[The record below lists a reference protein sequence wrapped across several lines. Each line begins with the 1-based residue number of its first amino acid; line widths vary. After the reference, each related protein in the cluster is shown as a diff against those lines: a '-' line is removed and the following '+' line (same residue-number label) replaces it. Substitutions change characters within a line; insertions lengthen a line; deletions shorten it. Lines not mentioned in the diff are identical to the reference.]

1 MNNPKEF
8 TQRDAINSLT
18 GIKSSLSKI
27 RTVISLTYLLYLANN
42 KKSSIVYAESEDSK
56 IVLKQEY
63 KTFIQQFL
71 NNEEVIKTIDK
82 NPLLTNQIESLYVG
96 LTLMFALGRISFENS
111 SLSMTKERTGGVR
124 YPKKI
129 DFASNIMILDLMLSA
144 DSENSVKETLI
155 AWLQN
160 KSSENEIEQR
170 ISIFLNIS
178 IENNLFKLRHGN
190 NDLYFQTEGIYK
202 SLLAGN
208 EVSLETDEVVG
219 PTRILNS
226 MLKEK
231 LVPWLNFSNSILT
244 VKENNDFNVKEYSD
258 IVSTSLSIRDIKV
271 DNNEESALKE
281 EDNNSDEKQLPL
293 QQITYGAPGT
303 GKSHEIKKKTAR
315 KSVIRTTFHPD
326 SDYSTFVG
334 AYKPTMEETP
344 VYGAQG
350 VEVAKEKRITYTYI
364 KQAFLKAYL
373 GAWQK
378 YAKGGET
385 TEPQFL
391 VIEEINRG
399 NCAQIFGDI
408 FQLLDR
414 GENGFSTYP
423 IEADSDLQSEIKA
436 AFADGGEYALENELA
451 VDSVVDEY
459 TSNYGESL
467 SADIKNGRVLLLPNN
482 LYIWA
487 TMNTSDQSLFP
498 IDSAFKRRWDW
509 RYVKIA
515 DAGKRWKIKCGNECC
530 DWWKFVEEINKRIAK
545 ETSSDDKKLG
555 YFFCKPPKDSNVID
569 EDKFVGKVLFYLWN
583 DVFKDGDI
591 SLFKV
596 SDDENAEICFDAF
609 YDNDNNVNVKA
620 IRNFL
625 AGVVGEDN
633 IKTETVQDSEEEK
646 NNDDGLMEDDDGN
659 TKTSS
664 NKNYDKFTINDGPEY
679 GKNKLALECIRKYI
693 ELNPNVTAKDVY
705 DIWSSLGIRVPHFIE
720 TKEEYDARKDNSKR
734 SKAIECHGTTL
745 YIACNGY
752 GSNGRADELMNSVN
766 EKEWGLTIKK
776 VIK

>member
-326 SDYSTFVG
+326 SDYSSFVG
-334 AYKPTMEETP
+334 AYKPIWNGDKIIYEFRP
-344 VYGAQG
+344 QSFLNAY
-350 VEVAKEKRITYTYI
+350 VA
-364 KQAFLKAYL
+364 
-373 GAWQK
+373 AWTHPGK
-378 YAKGGET
+378 NVA
-385 TEPQFL
+385 L

-414 GENGFSTYP
+414 DKNGLSKYP
-423 IEADSDLQSEIKA
+423 IEADIDMEAYLNKQFAEPNNFSTDDKKDAINDYYKDHYDT
-436 AFADGGEYALENELA
+436 AFD
-451 VDSVVDEY
+451 
-459 TSNYGESL
+459 
-467 SADIKNGRVLLLPNN
+467 DIKSGKILTLPSN
-482 LYIWA
+482 LSILC

-498 IDSAFKRRWDW
+498 MDSAFKRRWDW
-509 RYVKIA
+509 QYMPIK
-515 DAGKRWKIKCGNECC
+515 DANLHWKIGWEIESGKKRVMI
-530 DWWKFVEEINKRIAK
+530 DWWEFLKRINKVVADLT
-545 ETSSDDKKLG
+545 TSEDKQLG
-555 YFFCKPPKDSNVID
+555 YFFCQPDSFINSENKSDDDKYDLITGKHFVDKVI
-569 EDKFVGKVLFYLWN
+569 FYLWN
-583 DVFKDGDI
+583 DVFKDY
-591 SLFKV
+591 
-596 SDDENAEICFDAF
+596 AFDASCCKDGNGKEVLFAQF
-609 YDNDNNVNVKA
+609 YNEDGKSVN
-620 IRNFL
+620 
-625 AGVVGEDN
+625 
-633 IKTETVQDSEEEK
+633 TETLKHFFETLQSENELLSVEEIPTKKQDK
-646 NNDDGLMEDDDGN
+646 
-659 TKTSS
+659 
-664 NKNYDKFTINDGPEY
+664 PE
-679 GKNKLALECIRKYI
+679 AE
-693 ELNPNVTAKDVY
+693 
-705 DIWSSLGIRVPHFIE
+705 
-720 TKEEYDARKDNSKR
+720 
-734 SKAIECHGTTL
+734 
-745 YIACNGY
+745 
-752 GSNGRADELMNSVN
+752 
-766 EKEWGLTIKK
+766 
-776 VIK
+776 

>member
-129 DFASNIMILDLMLSA
+129 DFASNIIILDLMLSS

-326 SDYSTFVG
+326 SDYSSFVG
-334 AYKPTMEETP
+334 AYKPIWNGDKIIYEFRP
-344 VYGAQG
+344 QSFLNAY
-350 VEVAKEKRITYTYI
+350 VA
-364 KQAFLKAYL
+364 
-373 GAWQK
+373 AWTHPGK
-378 YAKGGET
+378 NVA
-385 TEPQFL
+385 L

-414 GENGFSTYP
+414 DKNGLSKYP
-423 IEADSDLQSEIKA
+423 IEADIDMQAYLNKQFANLDNIFNGELQA
-436 AFADGGEYALENELA
+436 AIN
-451 VDSVVDEY
+451 
-459 TSNYGESL
+459 NYYKDHYDT
-467 SADIKNGRVLLLPNN
+467 AFNDIKCGKILSLPTN
-482 LYIWA
+482 LSILC

-498 IDSAFKRRWDW
+498 MDSAFKRRWDW
-509 RYVKIA
+509 QYMPIKDGGLSWKIELSEKYVKINWW
-515 DAGKRWKIKCGNECC
+515 DFLKR
-530 DWWKFVEEINKRIAK
+530 INKVVADLT
-545 ETSSDDKKLG
+545 TSEDKQLG
-555 YFFCKPPKDSNVID
+555 YFFCQPDSFIDSENKSDNDKYDLITAKHFVDKVI
-569 EDKFVGKVLFYLWN
+569 FYLWN
-583 DVFKDGDI
+583 DVFKDY
-591 SLFKV
+591 
-596 SDDENAEICFDAF
+596 AFDASCCKDGNGKEVLFAQF
-609 YDNDNNVNVKA
+609 YEEDGKSVN
-620 IRNFL
+620 
-625 AGVVGEDN
+625 
-633 IKTETVQDSEEEK
+633 TETLKHFFETLQSENDTSLVEKISTEDQDERE
-646 NNDDGLMEDDDGN
+646 
-659 TKTSS
+659 
-664 NKNYDKFTINDGPEY
+664 
-679 GKNKLALECIRKYI
+679 
-693 ELNPNVTAKDVY
+693 AK
-705 DIWSSLGIRVPHFIE
+705 
-720 TKEEYDARKDNSKR
+720 
-734 SKAIECHGTTL
+734 
-745 YIACNGY
+745 
-752 GSNGRADELMNSVN
+752 
-766 EKEWGLTIKK
+766 
-776 VIK
+776 

>member
-326 SDYSTFVG
+326 SDYSSFVG
-334 AYKPTMEETP
+334 AYKPIWNGDKIIYEFRP
-344 VYGAQG
+344 QSFLNAY
-350 VEVAKEKRITYTYI
+350 VA
-364 KQAFLKAYL
+364 
-373 GAWQK
+373 AW
-378 YAKGGET
+378 T
-385 TEPQFL
+385 HPTENVAL

-414 GENGFSTYP
+414 ESNGLSKYP
-423 IEADSDLQSEIKA
+423 IEADIDMEAYLNKQFANLDNIFDGELQA
-436 AFADGGEYALENELA
+436 AIN
-451 VDSVVDEY
+451 
-459 TSNYGESL
+459 NYYKDHYDI
-467 SADIKNGRVLLLPNN
+467 AFDDIKSGKILSLPTN
-482 LYIWA
+482 LSILC

-498 IDSAFKRRWDW
+498 MDSAFKRRWDW
-509 RYVKIA
+509 QYMPIK
-515 DAGKRWKIKCGNECC
+515 DANLHWKIGWEIESGKKRVMI
-530 DWWKFVEEINKRIAK
+530 DWWDFLKRINKVVADLT
-545 ETSSDDKKLG
+545 TSEDKQLG
-555 YFFCKPPKDSNVID
+555 YFFCQPDSFIESENKPDDSKYPLITGKHFVDKVI
-569 EDKFVGKVLFYLWN
+569 FYLWN
-583 DVFKDGDI
+583 DVFKDY
-591 SLFKV
+591 
-596 SDDENAEICFDAF
+596 AFDASCCKDGNGKEVLFAQF
-609 YDNDNNVNVKA
+609 YNENGESVNTETLKHFFESLQSDNDPLLIQEISTK
-620 IRNFL
+620 
-625 AGVVGEDN
+625 
-633 IKTETVQDSEEEK
+633 KQDK
-646 NNDDGLMEDDDGN
+646 
-659 TKTSS
+659 
-664 NKNYDKFTINDGPEY
+664 PE
-679 GKNKLALECIRKYI
+679 AE
-693 ELNPNVTAKDVY
+693 
-705 DIWSSLGIRVPHFIE
+705 
-720 TKEEYDARKDNSKR
+720 
-734 SKAIECHGTTL
+734 
-745 YIACNGY
+745 
-752 GSNGRADELMNSVN
+752 
-766 EKEWGLTIKK
+766 
-776 VIK
+776 

>member
-326 SDYSTFVG
+326 SDYSSFVG
-334 AYKPTMEETP
+334 AYKPIWNGDKIIYEFRP
-344 VYGAQG
+344 QSFLNAY
-350 VEVAKEKRITYTYI
+350 VA
-364 KQAFLKAYL
+364 
-373 GAWQK
+373 AWTHPGK
-378 YAKGGET
+378 NVA
-385 TEPQFL
+385 L

-414 GENGFSTYP
+414 DKNGLSKYP
-423 IEADSDLQSEIKA
+423 IEADIDMQAYLNKQFAEPNNFSTDDKKDAINNYYKDHYDT
-436 AFADGGEYALENELA
+436 AFD
-451 VDSVVDEY
+451 
-459 TSNYGESL
+459 
-467 SADIKNGRVLLLPNN
+467 DIKSGKILTLPSN
-482 LYIWA
+482 LSILC

-498 IDSAFKRRWDW
+498 MDSAFKRRWDW
-509 RYVKIA
+509 QYMPIKDGGLSWKIELSEKYVKINWW
-515 DAGKRWKIKCGNECC
+515 DFLKR
-530 DWWKFVEEINKRIAK
+530 INKVVADLT
-545 ETSSDDKKLG
+545 TSEDKQLG
-555 YFFCKPPKDSNVID
+555 YFFCQPDSFIDSENKSDNDKYDLITAKHFVDKVI
-569 EDKFVGKVLFYLWN
+569 FYLWN
-583 DVFKDGDI
+583 DVFKDYAFDA
-591 SLFKV
+591 SCCK
-596 SDDENAEICFDAF
+596 DENGKEVLFAQF
-609 YDNDNNVNVKA
+609 YN
-620 IRNFL
+620 
-625 AGVVGEDN
+625 ED
-633 IKTETVQDSEEEK
+633 
-646 NNDDGLMEDDDGN
+646 G
-659 TKTSS
+659 
-664 NKNYDKFTINDGPEY
+664 
-679 GKNKLALECIRKYI
+679 
-693 ELNPNVTAKDVY
+693 
-705 DIWSSLGIRVPHFIE
+705 
-720 TKEEYDARKDNSKR
+720 
-734 SKAIECHGTTL
+734 
-745 YIACNGY
+745 
-752 GSNGRADELMNSVN
+752 NSVN
-766 EKEWGLTIKK
+766 IDTLKHFFESLQSDNEPSLIQEISTDNQDEPH
-776 VIK
+776 VE

>member
-129 DFASNIMILDLMLSA
+129 DFASNIIILDLMLSS

-315 KSVIRTTFHPD
+315 KSAIRTTFHPD
-326 SDYSTFVG
+326 SDYSSFVG
-334 AYKPTMEETP
+334 AYKPIWNGDKIIYEFRP
-344 VYGAQG
+344 QSFLNAY
-350 VEVAKEKRITYTYI
+350 VA
-364 KQAFLKAYL
+364 
-373 GAWQK
+373 AWTHPGK
-378 YAKGGET
+378 NVA
-385 TEPQFL
+385 L

-414 GENGFSTYP
+414 DKNGLSKYP
-423 IEADSDLQSEIKA
+423 IEADIDMQAYLNKQFANLDNIFNGELQA
-436 AFADGGEYALENELA
+436 AIN
-451 VDSVVDEY
+451 
-459 TSNYGESL
+459 NYYKDHYDT
-467 SADIKNGRVLLLPNN
+467 AFNDIKCGKILSLPTN
-482 LYIWA
+482 LSILC

-498 IDSAFKRRWDW
+498 MDSAFKRRWDW
-509 RYVKIA
+509 QYMPIKDGGLSWKIELSEKYVKINWW
-515 DAGKRWKIKCGNECC
+515 DFLKR
-530 DWWKFVEEINKRIAK
+530 INKVVADLT
-545 ETSSDDKKLG
+545 TSEDKQLG
-555 YFFCKPPKDSNVID
+555 YFFCQPDSFIDSENKSDNDKYDLITAKHFVDKVI
-569 EDKFVGKVLFYLWN
+569 FYLWN
-583 DVFKDGDI
+583 DVFKDY
-591 SLFKV
+591 
-596 SDDENAEICFDAF
+596 AFDASCCKDGNGKEVLFAQF
-609 YDNDNNVNVKA
+609 YEEDGKSVN
-620 IRNFL
+620 
-625 AGVVGEDN
+625 
-633 IKTETVQDSEEEK
+633 TETLKHFFETLQSENDTSLVEKISTEDQDERE
-646 NNDDGLMEDDDGN
+646 
-659 TKTSS
+659 
-664 NKNYDKFTINDGPEY
+664 
-679 GKNKLALECIRKYI
+679 
-693 ELNPNVTAKDVY
+693 AK
-705 DIWSSLGIRVPHFIE
+705 
-720 TKEEYDARKDNSKR
+720 
-734 SKAIECHGTTL
+734 
-745 YIACNGY
+745 
-752 GSNGRADELMNSVN
+752 
-766 EKEWGLTIKK
+766 
-776 VIK
+776 

>member
-326 SDYSTFVG
+326 SDYSSFVG
-334 AYKPTMEETP
+334 AYKPIWNGDKIIYEFRP
-344 VYGAQG
+344 QSFLNAY
-350 VEVAKEKRITYTYI
+350 VA
-364 KQAFLKAYL
+364 
-373 GAWQK
+373 AW
-378 YAKGGET
+378 T
-385 TEPQFL
+385 HPTENVAL

-414 GENGFSTYP
+414 ESNGLSKYP
-423 IEADSDLQSEIKA
+423 IEADIDMEAYLNKQFANLDNIFDGELQA
-436 AFADGGEYALENELA
+436 AIN
-451 VDSVVDEY
+451 
-459 TSNYGESL
+459 NYYKDHYDI
-467 SADIKNGRVLLLPNN
+467 AFDDIKSGKILSLPTN
-482 LYIWA
+482 LSILC

-498 IDSAFKRRWDW
+498 MDSAFKRRWDW
-509 RYVKIA
+509 QYMPIK
-515 DAGKRWKIKCGNECC
+515 DANLHWKIGWEIESGKKRVMI
-530 DWWKFVEEINKRIAK
+530 DWWDFLKRINKVVADLT
-545 ETSSDDKKLG
+545 TSEDKQLG
-555 YFFCKPPKDSNVID
+555 YFFCQPDSFIESENKPDDSKYNLITAKHFVDKVI
-569 EDKFVGKVLFYLWN
+569 FYLWN
-583 DVFKDGDI
+583 DVFKDY
-591 SLFKV
+591 
-596 SDDENAEICFDAF
+596 AFDASCCKDGNGKEVLFAQF
-609 YDNDNNVNVKA
+609 YNENGESVNTETLKHFFESLQSDNDPLLIQEISTK
-620 IRNFL
+620 
-625 AGVVGEDN
+625 
-633 IKTETVQDSEEEK
+633 KQDK
-646 NNDDGLMEDDDGN
+646 
-659 TKTSS
+659 
-664 NKNYDKFTINDGPEY
+664 PE
-679 GKNKLALECIRKYI
+679 AE
-693 ELNPNVTAKDVY
+693 
-705 DIWSSLGIRVPHFIE
+705 
-720 TKEEYDARKDNSKR
+720 
-734 SKAIECHGTTL
+734 
-745 YIACNGY
+745 
-752 GSNGRADELMNSVN
+752 
-766 EKEWGLTIKK
+766 
-776 VIK
+776 

>member
-326 SDYSTFVG
+326 SDYSSFVG
-334 AYKPTMEETP
+334 AYKPIWNGDKIIYEFRP
-344 VYGAQG
+344 QSFLNAY
-350 VEVAKEKRITYTYI
+350 VA
-364 KQAFLKAYL
+364 
-373 GAWQK
+373 AW
-378 YAKGGET
+378 T
-385 TEPQFL
+385 HPTENVAL
-391 VIEEINRG
+391 VI
-399 NCAQIFGDI
+399 
-408 FQLLDR
+408 
-414 GENGFSTYP
+414 P
-423 IEADSDLQSEIKA
+423 
-436 AFADGGEYALENELA
+436 
-451 VDSVVDEY
+451 
-459 TSNYGESL
+459 
-467 SADIKNGRVLLLPNN
+467 
-482 LYIWA
+482 
-487 TMNTSDQSLFP
+487 
-498 IDSAFKRRWDW
+498 
-509 RYVKIA
+509 
-515 DAGKRWKIKCGNECC
+515 
-530 DWWKFVEEINKRIAK
+530 
-545 ETSSDDKKLG
+545 
-555 YFFCKPPKDSNVID
+555 
-569 EDKFVGKVLFYLWN
+569 
-583 DVFKDGDI
+583 
-591 SLFKV
+591 
-596 SDDENAEICFDAF
+596 
-609 YDNDNNVNVKA
+609 
-620 IRNFL
+620 
-625 AGVVGEDN
+625 
-633 IKTETVQDSEEEK
+633 
-646 NNDDGLMEDDDGN
+646 
-659 TKTSS
+659 
-664 NKNYDKFTINDGPEY
+664 
-679 GKNKLALECIRKYI
+679 
-693 ELNPNVTAKDVY
+693 
-705 DIWSSLGIRVPHFIE
+705 
-720 TKEEYDARKDNSKR
+720 
-734 SKAIECHGTTL
+734 
-745 YIACNGY
+745 
-752 GSNGRADELMNSVN
+752 
-766 EKEWGLTIKK
+766 
-776 VIK
+776 